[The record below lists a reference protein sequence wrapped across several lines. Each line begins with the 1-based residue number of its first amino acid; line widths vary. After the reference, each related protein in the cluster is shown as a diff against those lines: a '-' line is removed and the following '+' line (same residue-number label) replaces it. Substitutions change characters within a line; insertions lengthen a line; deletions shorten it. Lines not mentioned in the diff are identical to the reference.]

1 MNTRRNA
8 DRGIG
13 EVAGRGNQV
22 PPQAPTAEMEMLVSP
37 AGLTDGEV
45 RIYLV

>member
-1 MNTRRNA
+1 MNRRRNA

-13 EVAGRGNQV
+13 EAGARGNQV
-22 PPQAPTAEMEMLVSP
+22 PPQAPIAEMEMLVSP

-45 RIYLV
+45 RISLV